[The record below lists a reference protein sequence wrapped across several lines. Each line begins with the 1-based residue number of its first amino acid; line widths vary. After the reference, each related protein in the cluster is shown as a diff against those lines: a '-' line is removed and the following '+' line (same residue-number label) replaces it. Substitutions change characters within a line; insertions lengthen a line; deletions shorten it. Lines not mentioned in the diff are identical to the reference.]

1 MMAGGDNAGQGQV
14 KRERQ
19 AVRPG
24 SRLAT
29 RLAATTLMGALLVGC
44 AAIIPQ
50 AASAIYDL
58 TAPEGF
64 TSPAA
69 RSVQILIPVPA
80 TIKALDTER
89 IAARPA
95 AGEYAYLPNAVWS
108 DQLPRLLQTRLMQT
122 FQNSGKVRAAALPGQ
137 GVLIDYQVVL
147 DIRAFELAGNGA
159 MAEFAVKLMDDRNG
173 RVLESKV
180 VRQFV
185 EVPSLDTPAIV
196 AALDQ
201 AMDAA
206 YLEIVT
212 WSLQRL

>member
-1 MMAGGDNAGQGQV
+1 M
-14 KRERQ
+14 
-19 AVRPG
+19 
-24 SRLAT
+24 
-29 RLAATTLMGALLVGC
+29 LMGAALAGC
-44 AAIIPQ
+44 AAILPQ
-50 AASAIYDL
+50 SPNAIYDL

-95 AGEYAYLPNAVWS
+95 PGEYAYLPNAVWS

-137 GVLIDYQVVL
+137 GVLIDYQIVL
-147 DIRAFELAGNGA
+147 DVRAFELAGNGA

-173 RVLESKV
+173 RVVASRVIRE
-180 VRQFV
+180 FV
-185 EVPSLDTPAIV
+185 ELPSFDTPTIV
-196 AALDQ
+196 TGLDH

-212 WSLQRL
+212 WSLQHL